1 MGTLKPLSRTISVVK
16 PELVGEVSAAKSIQ
30 DLGSIWIRSKI
41 SMLIPLHAAKLV
53 EQTTNKDTLLS
64 SILAILIL
72 TKKSWWTPNNHVFLK
87 IASTQRPAMLQ
98 RLRRAQVSLFIC
110 WCSTGT
116 CGDGWC
122 PAIRF
127 TSPEFFVDPWMTC
140 CCNLG
145 EKKTVC
151 FFGCELCNCQG
162 QHHDLD
168 ELQQVKWLP
177 MGAKRMPN
185 NHLMDRFLV
194 RRMHLDFDPADNAKR
209 ALERFCVL
217 SCLNS

>member
-1 MGTLKPLSRTISVVK
+1 M
-16 PELVGEVSAAKSIQ
+16 
-30 DLGSIWIRSKI
+30 
-41 SMLIPLHAAKLV
+41 
-53 EQTTNKDTLLS
+53 
-64 SILAILIL
+64 
-72 TKKSWWTPNNHVFLK
+72 TPNNHVFLK
-87 IASTQRPAMLQ
+87 GGSTQRPAMLQ

-116 CGDGWC
+116 CGDGVR
-122 PAIRF
+122 RF
-127 TSPEFFVDPWMTC
+127 GSHPLNSDFVDPWMTC

-145 EKKTVC
+145 KQKKAVC

-162 QHHDLD
+162 QHQDLD

-217 SCLNS
+217 SFLNS